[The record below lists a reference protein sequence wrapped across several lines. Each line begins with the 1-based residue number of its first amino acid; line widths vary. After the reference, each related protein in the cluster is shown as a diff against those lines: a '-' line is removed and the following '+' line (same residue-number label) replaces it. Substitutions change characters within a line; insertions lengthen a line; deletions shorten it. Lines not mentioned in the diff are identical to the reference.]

1 MLPFPCFHNKFIS
14 NRTVRTYISNQFFSY
29 PSFQNKCPG
38 PGPFKSR
45 LGELRSLTVTVTAA
59 GPPPVRGQPGQAA
72 SGSPQRCVSGGR
84 GPARPRASMARAR
97 PSSWQATGT
106 GVQPCLTGCPHAR
119 RAVVPQAGTM
129 AGSIGGAE
137 PLYLTVWTVTVQYFQ
152 VFLIFQLVFQELFLE
167 TMKSWLL
174 LTCLQSCSAENFGKR
189 LAALSRFLPRR
200 R

>member
-1 MLPFPCFHNKFIS
+1 MFLYFVTFHNKFIS

-45 LGELRSLTVTVTAA
+45 LGELRSLTVTVAAA
-59 GPPPVRGQPGQAA
+59 GPPPERGQPGQAA
-72 SGSPQRCVSGGR
+72 SGSPQRCIMM
-84 GPARPRASMARAR
+84 RASAATGQHG
-97 PSSWQATGT
+97 PGQASSWQATGT

-137 PLYLTVWTVTVQYFQ
+137 LTVQYFQ
-152 VFLIFQLVFQELFLE
+152 VFHQ
-167 TMKSWLL
+167 K
-174 LTCLQSCSAENFGKR
+174 K
-189 LAALSRFLPRR
+189 
-200 R
+200 

>member
-1 MLPFPCFHNKFIS
+1 
-14 NRTVRTYISNQFFSY
+14 
-29 PSFQNKCPG
+29 
-38 PGPFKSR
+38 
-45 LGELRSLTVTVTAA
+45 
-59 GPPPVRGQPGQAA
+59 
-72 SGSPQRCVSGGR
+72 
-84 GPARPRASMARAR
+84 MARAR